1 MAPRILI
8 TNDDG
13 INAPGIR
20 ALASMLSAVGDV
32 YIVAPTGERSA
43 AAHSITFNHPLRVN
57 FINKREASVEGT
69 PTDCVMFGYYG
80 FMKKARPDLL
90 VSGINNGPNLGDDIT
105 YSGTVSAALE
115 GTLLGIP
122 SIAVSMGSRI
132 DPKYRSGAVFLK
144 ALCSKVLAEGLP
156 KNTFLNVN
164 IPNVERAR
172 IKGIKVC
179 RQGKRVYRDMF
190 LKRIDPRGRTYY
202 WLGGKEP
209 SALVESG
216 TDFEA
221 IKNNRISVTPLHFDL
236 TNHPAVAGLKF
247 IENLRR

>member
-1 MAPRILI
+1 MTPRILV

-13 INAPGIR
+13 INAPGIK
-20 ALASMLSAVGDV
+20 ALASILAAVGEV
-32 YIVAPTGERSA
+32 YIVAPSGERSA

-122 SIAVSMGSRI
+122 SIAVSIGSRKN
-132 DPKYRSGAVFLK
+132 PKFRGGTVFIRS
-144 ALCSKVLAEGLP
+144 LCAKVLEEGLP

-164 IPNVERAR
+164 IPNVERAK
-172 IKGIKVC
+172 INGIKVC

-221 IKNNRISVTPLHFDL
+221 IKDNMISVTPLHFDL

-247 IENLRR
+247 IENLRK

>member
-57 FINKREASVEGT
+57 FINNREASVDGT

-80 FMKKARPDLL
+80 FMKKNRPDLL
-90 VSGINNGPNLGDDIT
+90 VSGINNGPNLGDDVT